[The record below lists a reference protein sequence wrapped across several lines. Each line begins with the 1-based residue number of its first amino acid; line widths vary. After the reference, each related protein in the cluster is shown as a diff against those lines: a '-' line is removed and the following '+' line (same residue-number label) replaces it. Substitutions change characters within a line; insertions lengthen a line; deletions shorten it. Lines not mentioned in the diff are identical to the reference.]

1 MEIQNVTATVDKQ
14 FHNKT
19 DEKTS
24 SVSFKDA
31 ITNTSDEQIP
41 SQEQDVNFQNINGMS
56 IGEIESFYQDK
67 RQSKLL
73 QTLKYATLFSTN
85 MSMNEAMFN
94 AVLSQ
99 GNLEESQ
106 SFLSSMFSNRNSYLG
121 NESDH
126 GAGLRKSI
134 IDQLEGDVKAEQI
147 ELEKE
152 FQYTMIQFDV
162 AEHMSDM
169 MNFSKSE
176 RDKNKDDGNLSFLY
190 NNMYTQ
196 YQSLFDEYDSIENS
210 NSALINQQLASS
222 RMNLLNF

>member
-1 MEIQNVTATVDKQ
+1 MEIQNVTSTVDKQ

-31 ITNTSDEQIP
+31 ISNTSDEQIP
-41 SQEQDVNFQNINGMS
+41 SEEQNFDFQEINGMS

-67 RQSKLL
+67 RQAQLL
-73 QTLKYATLFSTN
+73 QTLKYATLFSTD

-94 AVLSQ
+94 TVLSQ

-126 GAGLRKSI
+126 GAGIRKSI
-134 IDQLEGDVKAEQI
+134 IDQLNGDVKAEQI

-162 AEHMSDM
+162 AQHMSDM
-169 MNFSKSE
+169 MNFSKNE
-176 RDKNKDDGNLSFLY
+176 RDKNKDNGNLSFLY
-190 NNMYTQ
+190 NNMYLQ
-196 YQSLFDEYDSIENS
+196 YQSLFDEYEGIENNNS
-210 NSALINQQLASS
+210 NLIKQQLASS
-222 RMNLLNF
+222 RINLLNF